1 MLKFTYHCV
10 KLEFYAVFKEVFM
23 ANKNDYFS
31 SRNEISNDKID
42 ALLADL
48 PYFAA
53 DFFYGIANNTSALT
67 RLNYAYDLE
76 FSSDTFLK

>member
-31 SRNEISNDKID
+31 SRNEITNDKID
-42 ALLADL
+42 SLLADL
-48 PYFAA
+48 PFLPQT
-53 DFFYGIANNTSALT
+53 FFTGLPTI
-67 RLNYAYDLE
+67 RLRLRV
-76 FSSDTFLK
+76 